1 MPRSP
6 TLRAATMS
14 LVFCNV
20 GAARERIVIDACRL
34 IKIPRNL
41 DFDRAASLSVTYGT
55 ALYALK
61 DRARVRGGERLA
73 VLGASGGAGIAAVEI
88 GRLLGTQ
95 VIGCASSEEKLG
107 FARRHGADHVI
118 NYAEEDLKTGLHR
131 LTGGHGV
138 DVVYDTI
145 GGRYSELAL
154 RCMNWGGRHFVI
166 GFASGGP

>member
-1 MPRSP
+1 MIEYRATSTSTELQPICDLRYCSLCP
-6 TLRAATMS
+6 TIGLGS
-14 LVFCNV
+14 
-20 GAARERIVIDACRL
+20 GAV
-34 IKIPRNL
+34 
-41 DFDRAASLSVTYGT
+41 
-55 ALYALK
+55 
-61 DRARVRGGERLA
+61 ERLA

-95 VIGCASSEEKLG
+95 VIGWRRRKKARFCAP
-107 FARRHGADHVI
+107 HGADHVI
-118 NYAEEDLKTGLHR
+118 NYAEEDLKAGLHR